1 MTWKVESRQRDEQH
15 VVEAKEE
22 GTSVAYIVIDSTVN
36 GRSRGGLR
44 IVPDLSEAE
53 LSVAA
58 RAMTLKYGLLGLPQG
73 GAKAGIL
80 GNGEA
85 SPEDRQRLL
94 SDFAAAVRPYLMQ
107 RTYQP
112 DADLGT
118 RGEDIRSM
126 MCSHGLTVK
135 HREWRGR
142 DSGYY
147 TAVSCVAA
155 AEAAVEWRKGQLAE
169 SKVAIEGF
177 GSVGSVVADLLSRR
191 GASVVA
197 ISTSRGAL
205 YDPDG
210 LDVDRLRSMVREMG
224 SRIVEEYDQKL
235 FLRRQDLLEL
245 PVNLLLPCARH
256 HSLHDGNVSRISAK
270 IICPGAN
277 NPATP
282 EAEATLFDRG
292 HLFLPDFVCN
302 SGGVLGGTME
312 FAGISLEQTASL
324 IEEWMARMIPDLL
337 DQAERSGQSVRS
349 IAEPAALERHRAVRA
364 AAENPSLGSRLMS
377 LALESHRRGWLPESL
392 VGALSKPYFRRSLR
406 L

>member
-1 MTWKVESRQRDEQH
+1 MNTKVESRQRAGQRVIEVGGGQSP
-15 VVEAKEE
+15 A
-22 GTSVAYIVIDSTVN
+22 AFIVIDSTI
-36 GRSRGGLR
+36 GGCSRGGLR

-53 LSVAA
+53 LCVAA

-73 GAKAGIL
+73 GAKAGIR
-80 GNGEA
+80 GDAEA
-85 SPEDRQRLL
+85 SPEERHQLL

-107 RTYQP
+107 RIYQP

-118 RGEDIRSM
+118 RGEDVRSM
-126 MCSHGLTVK
+126 MCSLGLAVK

-155 AEAAVEWRKGQLAE
+155 AQAAVEWRQGRLVG

-177 GSVGSVVADLLSRR
+177 GSVGSVVADLVSRR
-191 GASVVA
+191 GAKVVA
-197 ISTSRGAL
+197 ISTSQGAL
-205 YDPDG
+205 YDPEG
-210 LDVDRLRSMVREMG
+210 LDVDRLRAMAREMG
-224 SRIVEEYDQKL
+224 SRIVGEYNPTLALQ
-235 FLRRQDLLEL
+235 RQDLLEL
-245 PVNLLLPCARH
+245 PVDVLFPCARH
-256 HSLHDGNVSRISAK
+256 YSLHQENASRIAAP

-302 SGGVLGGTME
+302 SGGVLGGTMD
-312 FAGISLEQTASL
+312 FAGISLGEAASL
-324 IEEWMARMIPDLL
+324 IDEWMRRMMLDLL
-337 DQAERSGQSVRS
+337 EQAESRGLTVRS
-349 IAEPAALERHRAVRA
+349 IAEPVALERHQMVRA
-364 AAENPSLGSRLMS
+364 AAENPSLGSRLMN

>member
-1 MTWKVESRQRDEQH
+1 VTWKVESRQRDEQR
-15 VVEAKEE
+15 VIEVGAERSPA
-22 GTSVAYIVIDSTVN
+22 AFIVIDSTI
-36 GRSRGGLR
+36 GGCSRGGLR

-53 LSVAA
+53 LCVAA

-73 GAKAGIL
+73 GAKAGIR
-80 GNGEA
+80 GDAEA
-85 SPEDRQRLL
+85 PPEEKLQLL
-94 SDFAAAVRPYLMQ
+94 SDFAYAVRPYLMQ
-107 RTYQP
+107 RVYQP

-155 AEAAVEWRKGQLAE
+155 AEAAVEWRHGRLE
-169 SKVAIEGF
+169 GSKVAIEGF

-191 GASVVA
+191 GARVVA
-197 ISTSRGAL
+197 ISTSQGAL
-205 YDPDG
+205 YDPEG
-210 LDVDRLRSMVREMG
+210 LNVDRLRAMAREMG
-224 SRIVEEYDQKL
+224 SRIVREYDPTLTLQ
-235 FLRRQDLLEL
+235 RQDLLEL
-245 PVNLLLPCARH
+245 PVDLLCPCARH
-256 HSLHDGNVSRISAK
+256 HSLHQENASQIVAP

-277 NPATP
+277 NPATS

-292 HLFLPDFVCN
+292 HLLLPDFVCN
-302 SGGVLGGTME
+302 SGGVLGGTMD
-312 FAGISLEQTASL
+312 FAGIALEQAANL
-324 IEEWMARMIPDLL
+324 INESMRRMMLDLL
-337 DQAERSGQSVRS
+337 EQAKSRGITVRS
-349 IAEPAALERHRAVRA
+349 LAESLALERHRVVRA
-364 AAENPSLGSRLMS
+364 AAENPSLSSRLMN

>member
-1 MTWKVESRQRDEQH
+1 
-15 VVEAKEE
+15 
-22 GTSVAYIVIDSTVN
+22 VIDSTIN

-53 LSVAA
+53 LREAA
-58 RAMTLKYGLLGLPQG
+58 HAMTLKYGLLGLPQG
-73 GAKAGIL
+73 GAKAGIR
-80 GNGEA
+80 GDGEA
-85 SPEDRQRLL
+85 SPAERQRLL
-94 SDFAAAVRPYLMQ
+94 SEFAAAFHPDLMQ

-118 RGEDIRSM
+118 RGEDIREM
-126 MCSHGLTVK
+126 MCSLGLQVK

-142 DSGYY
+142 HSGYF
-147 TAVSCVAA
+147 TGVSCVAA
-155 AEAAVEWRKGQLAE
+155 AGAALEWRKDRLAG

-205 YDPDG
+205 YDPGG
-210 LDVDRLRSMVREMG
+210 LDIDRLRSMVREMG

-245 PVNLLLPCARH
+245 PVDLLIPCARH
-256 HSLHDGNVSRISAK
+256 HSLHDGNVSRISAR

-406 L
+406 Q

>member
-245 PVNLLLPCARH
+245 PVDLLLPCARH
-256 HSLHDGNVSRISAK
+256 HSLHDGNVSRISAR

>member
-1 MTWKVESRQRDEQH
+1 MTWKLDSRRRGEQH
-15 VVEAKEE
+15 IVEAKEE

-256 HSLHDGNVSRISAK
+256 HSLHDGNVPRISAK

>member
-1 MTWKVESRQRDEQH
+1 MTWKLESRRRGEQH

-22 GTSVAYIVIDSTVN
+22 GTSVAYVVIDSTIN

-44 IVPDLSEAE
+44 IVPDLSEDE

-85 SPEDRQRLL
+85 SPEERRRLL
-94 SDFAAAVRPYLMQ
+94 SEFAAVFRPDLMQ

-118 RGEDIRSM
+118 RGEDIREM
-126 MCSHGLTVK
+126 MCSLGLQVK

-142 DSGYY
+142 HSGHF

-155 AEAAVEWRKGQLAE
+155 ARAAVEWRKGQLAG

-177 GSVGSVVADLLSRR
+177 GSVGSVVADLLSRG
-191 GASVVA
+191 GARVVA
-197 ISTSRGAL
+197 ISTSQGAL
-205 YDPDG
+205 YDPEG
-210 LDVDRLRSMVREMG
+210 LNVDRLQAMAREMG
-224 SRIVEEYDQKL
+224 SRVVREYDPTLTLQ
-235 FLRRQDLLEL
+235 RQDLPEL
-245 PVNLLLPCARH
+245 PVDLLCPCARH
-256 HSLHDGNVSRISAK
+256 HSLHQENASQIVAPM
-270 IICPGAN
+270 ICPGAN

-337 DQAERSGQSVRS
+337 DQAERRGQSVRS

-364 AAENPSLGSRLMS
+364 VAENPSLGSRLMS

>member
-1 MTWKVESRQRDEQH
+1 MTLNVEIRERKGQRI
-15 VVEAKEE
+15 VEVGGGPSPDAL
-22 GTSVAYIVIDSTVN
+22 IVIDSTIR

-53 LSVAA
+53 LRAA
-58 RAMTLKYGLLGLPQG
+58 AHSMTLKYGLLGLPQG
-73 GAKAGIL
+73 GAKAGIR
-80 GNGEA
+80 GDAESSPGEK
-85 SPEDRQRLL
+85 RQLL
-94 SDFAAAVRPYLMQ
+94 NDFAAAVRPYLMQ
-107 RTYQP
+107 RVYQP

-126 MCSHGLTVK
+126 MCSLGLAVK

-155 AEAAVEWRKGQLAE
+155 AEAAVGWRQGQIDG

-177 GSVGSVVADLLSRR
+177 GSVGSVVGDLLVRR
-191 GASVVA
+191 GAKVVA

-205 YDPDG
+205 YDPEG
-210 LDVDRLRSMVREMG
+210 LDVDRLRAMVTKMG
-224 SRIVEEYDQKL
+224 SRIVREYDASRAIQ
-235 FLRRQDLLEL
+235 REDLLEL
-245 PVNLLLPCARH
+245 PVDLLFPCARH
-256 HSLHDGNVSRISAK
+256 HSLHQENAIRIAAP
-270 IICPGAN
+270 IVCPGAN

-282 EAEATLFDRG
+282 EAEAALFDRG

-312 FAGISLEQTASL
+312 FAGISLEQTTTL
-324 IEEWMARMIPDLL
+324 IEAWMRKTMLDLL
-337 DQAERSGQSVRS
+337 AQAQRGARTVRS
-349 IAEPAALERHRAVRA
+349 VAEPVALKRHKAVSA
-364 AAENPSLGSRLMS
+364 AAENPTLRSRVMG
-377 LALESHRRGWLPESL
+377 LALESHRRGWLPESW
-392 VGALSKPYFRRSLR
+392 VGSLSKPYFRKSLG

>member
-256 HSLHDGNVSRISAK
+256 HSLHDGNVSRISAR

-324 IEEWMARMIPDLL
+324 IEEWMARIIPDLL

>member
-1 MTWKVESRQRDEQH
+1 VTWKVESRQRDEQH